1 MATSAKP
8 DAFYMRRAL
17 ELAKR
22 AWGDTAPNPMVG
34 AVLVKNGEI
43 IGEGWHTR
51 DGMPHAEIECLRNA
65 KAPPDGATLY
75 VSLEPCSTR
84 GRTGACTAAIIKAGI
99 AEVKIGTL
107 DPNPAHAGRALP
119 ILRAAGIKCE
129 SGILEGECRGL
140 NFIFNHAITHS
151 EPLVALKYAV
161 SADGKIAERRGVRTQ
176 ITNEASRANMMVWR
190 RLFSSIAV
198 GRGTLESDNP
208 SLTARGL
215 PDGDHCAERLVFDAS
230 LNIARHADPKNFAL
244 FSDKFANKTRI
255 VCGAEASEE
264 RAETLGKLGLRIFK
278 IAAAAGT
285 PEFWEKLKEKL
296 FAERITSLYIEG
308 GAGLIKSVCDARAAD
323 FAFEYR
329 ATKTI
334 GDGGLPAFENGERP
348 FDIDGKTLALD
359 GDTLTFGE
367 IKWKRT
373 R

>member
-1 MATSAKP
+1 
-8 DAFYMRRAL
+8 
-17 ELAKR
+17 
-22 AWGDTAPNPMVG
+22 
-34 AVLVKNGEI
+34 
-43 IGEGWHTR
+43 
-51 DGMPHAEIECLRNA
+51 
-65 KAPPDGATLY
+65 
-75 VSLEPCSTR
+75 
-84 GRTGACTAAIIKAGI
+84 
-99 AEVKIGTL
+99 
-107 DPNPAHAGRALP
+107 
-119 ILRAAGIKCE
+119 
-129 SGILEGECRGL
+129 
-140 NFIFNHAITHS
+140 
-151 EPLVALKYAV
+151 
-161 SADGKIAERRGVRTQ
+161 
-176 ITNEASRANMMVWR
+176 MMVWR